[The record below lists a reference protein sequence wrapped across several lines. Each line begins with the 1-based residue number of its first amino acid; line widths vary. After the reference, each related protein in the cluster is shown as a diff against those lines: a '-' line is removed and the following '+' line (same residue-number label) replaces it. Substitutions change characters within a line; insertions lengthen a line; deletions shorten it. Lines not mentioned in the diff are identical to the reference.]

1 MTNEVKV
8 CIIEHERCIAK
19 TATAGKGNKMRINIT
34 MNDKLVKE
42 IDKAAKEMYVSRS
55 SFLALA
61 AAKMIKEDKMV
72 EIMPELIDAVRMI
85 VEHDRNNNDGSE
97 GEEN

>member
-1 MTNEVKV
+1 
-8 CIIEHERCIAK
+8 
-19 TATAGKGNKMRINIT
+19 MRINIT

-55 SFLALA
+55 AFLALA

-72 EIMPELIDAVRMI
+72 EIMPELIAAVRMI
-85 VEHDRNNNDGSE
+85 VEHDKSNNDGSE

>member
-1 MTNEVKV
+1 
-8 CIIEHERCIAK
+8 
-19 TATAGKGNKMRINIT
+19 MRINIT

-55 SFLALA
+55 AFLALA

-85 VEHDRNNNDGSE
+85 VEHDKSNNDGSE

>member
-1 MTNEVKV
+1 
-8 CIIEHERCIAK
+8 
-19 TATAGKGNKMRINIT
+19 MRINIT

-85 VEHDRNNNDGSE
+85 VERDKSNNEGSE